1 MDKFVGDFAERK
13 FEELVKKLNSKKKL
27 SPRERMLTRE
37 MIEVIGDDFLKWKLL
52 DLLDEKQS

>member
-13 FEELVKKLNSKKKL
+13 FEELVKKLNRNKKL

>member
-13 FEELVKKLNSKKKL
+13 FEELVKKLNRNKKL
-27 SPRERMLTRE
+27 SQRERMLTRE